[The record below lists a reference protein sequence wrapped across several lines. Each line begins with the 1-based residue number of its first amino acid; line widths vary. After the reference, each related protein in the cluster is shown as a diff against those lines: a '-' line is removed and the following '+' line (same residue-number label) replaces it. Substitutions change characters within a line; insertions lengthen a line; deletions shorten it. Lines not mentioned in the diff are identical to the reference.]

1 MSRRVLLAA
10 VLSVV
15 AAKNAATTAP
25 VAAAPAPVTTARP
38 TPRPVATT
46 VRPTVKA
53 TPRPVAAPTT
63 PRPTGKAT
71 PRPVAAPTT
80 QKPTVKA
87 TPRPVAAPTTPRP
100 TLRPTAKPAA
110 TPKPTTRPAPATAR
124 PTPRPVQTPR
134 PTLAPTVHY
143 DGHHQTDAT
152 IRQAVKLWIEDNGAA
167 LQKYG
172 PIAEWDV
179 SQVTDLSYLFCVRQ
193 EEMQGNKDYKHC
205 VLPDYARTFDEDL
218 STWDTGRV
226 TSMRGTFSFAQA
238 FNAPIGG
245 WRTSRVTDMD
255 EMFAGKKSDG
265 EATGFDQSIDAW
277 DVSSV
282 KTMKRMFKD
291 CAVFNQPLHAWR
303 TSSVTS
309 LEETFKDAQSFNQ
322 QLPWDVSLVTN
333 MAGIFRDAAS
343 FDQDLR
349 WCVGKGVGLN
359 LAFSMAPC
367 EASHCGVQIEGNCTT
382 YPSSHRSKAET
393 SGPSAGKVILILFL
407 ALVGLWLLIRCYF
420 VYERSQSQPVSDAL
434 EAEALDCYRRYGNFV
449 SDVIVFV
456 QERWAALRGEEDAGP
471 GPSYELLEESPDGL

>member
-1 MSRRVLLAA
+1 MFRRVLLATT
-10 VLSVV
+10 LSIV
-15 AAKNAATTAP
+15 AASNDATTPAP
-25 VAAAPAPVTTARP
+25 VAAAPAPATTARP

-46 VRPTVKA
+46 ARPTVKA

-63 PRPTGKAT
+63 P
-71 PRPVAAPTT
+71 
-80 QKPTVKA
+80 Q
-87 TPRPVAAPTTPRP
+87 P
-100 TLRPTAKPAA
+100 TLRPTAKPAPVTA
-110 TPKPTTRPAPATAR
+110 RPTPRPATTAR

-134 PTLAPTVHY
+134 PTLAPTAHY
-143 DGHHQTDAT
+143 DGHHLTDAT

-193 EEMQGNKDYKHC
+193 KEMQGNKDYKHC

-218 STWDTGRV
+218 GTWDTGRV
-226 TSMRGTFSFAQA
+226 TSMRGTFSFAPA

-265 EATGFDQSIDAW
+265 EATGFDRPIDAW

-291 CAVFNQPLHAWR
+291 CAVFNQPLHSWR

-322 QLPWDVSLVTN
+322 QLPWDVSRVTN

-349 WCVGKGVGLN
+349 WCVSKDVGLG

-367 EASHCGVQIEGNCTT
+367 EASQCGVQVEGNCTA
-382 YPSSHRSKAET
+382 YSSSHRSKAE
-393 SGPSAGKVILILFL
+393 SNSPSAGRVILILFL

-471 GPSYELLEESPDGL
+471 GPSYELLEESPDGF